1 MLSLSLIL
9 FLISLIGIIGMVV
22 VKSVIIEKNK
32 LILQSIQQEHPLFE
46 DFQKIKKFLRG
57 KFKNY
62 VYLLTFVIL
71 RFFINLIKFLKEK
84 IYINSKKISA
94 KYNSILGID
103 QDKINGFQEE
113 PSPFVKTMSEYKEKI
128 RKIKFKIKKENKEK

>member
-1 MLSLSLIL
+1 MLSLPLIL

-22 VKSVIIEKNK
+22 AKSIIIEKDK
-32 LILQSIQQEHPLFE
+32 LILQSIQQEHPLSE

-62 VYLLTFVIL
+62 TYFLTFIIL
-71 RFFINLIKFLKEK
+71 RFFINLINFLKEK

-94 KYNSILGID
+94 KYNSMLGID
-103 QDKINGFQEE
+103 ENKINGLQEE